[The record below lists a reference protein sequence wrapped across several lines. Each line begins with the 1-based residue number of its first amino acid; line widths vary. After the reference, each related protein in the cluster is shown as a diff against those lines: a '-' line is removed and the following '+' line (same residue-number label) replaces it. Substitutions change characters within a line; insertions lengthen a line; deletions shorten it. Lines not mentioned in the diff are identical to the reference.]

1 MSVTEEKAKY
11 KVVVQKPP
19 AAFTRIYEAARQ
31 MEREALDPIGAEIV
45 AVEAS
50 SEEEFIEAARDA
62 DAIIGGGRRI
72 TRNVIQSLQ
81 KCRIISGGG
90 VGFDYVDVEAATEH
104 GIVVTNVP
112 DVFIEEVADHTMTLL
127 LACWRRLTLQDRIVR
142 TSRWGEGRLMLSQ
155 IPRLRG
161 QTLGFVSFG
170 NIPRLV
176 SRRAKPF
183 GFRILAYDPYIHETV
198 MGDYDV
204 EPVTDLLELLE
215 QADFVSMHVPFSPGT
230 HHMFGEEQFRSMKPT
245 AVFINTGRGSTV
257 DEQALVKALREGWIA
272 FAGLDVF
279 EKEPVDA
286 DNPLLQMDNVIVTAH
301 VASASSRMMPEA
313 RRRVGREI
321 AQVLQGRRPMSPV
334 NPQVVARLG
343 LR

>member
-1 MSVTEEKAKY
+1 MTEGKAKY
-11 KVVVQKPP
+11 KIVVQKPP
-19 AAFTRIYEAARQ
+19 AALARAYGLGE
-31 MEREALDPIGAEIV
+31 MERKALDSIGAELV
-45 AVEAS
+45 AVDAS
-50 SEEEFIEAARDA
+50 TEEEFIEGAKDA
-62 DAIIGGGRRI
+62 DAIIGGGRRL
-72 TRNVIQSLQ
+72 TRNIIQSLE
-81 KCRIISGGG
+81 KCKVISGGG
-90 VGFDYVDVEAATEH
+90 VGFDYVDVAAATEH

-112 DVFIEEVADHTMTLL
+112 DVFIEEVADHAMTLL
-127 LACWRRLTLQDRIVR
+127 LACWRRLTLQDRFVR
-142 TSRWGEGRLMLSQ
+142 EGRWREGRPMLSQ

-183 GFRILAYDPYIHETV
+183 GFRILAYDPYIRETV
-198 MGDYDV
+198 MGEYDV
-204 EPVTDLLELLE
+204 EPITELSELAE
-215 QADFVSMHVPFSPGT
+215 RADFVSMHVPFSPGT
-230 HHMFGEEQFRSMKPT
+230 RHLFGEEQFRRMKPT
-245 AVFINTGRGSTV
+245 AVFINTGRGGTV
-257 DEQALVKALREGWIA
+257 DEQALIKALQEGWIA

-286 DNPLLQMDNVIVTAH
+286 DNPLLQMDNVIVTPH

-334 NPQVVARLG
+334 NPQVLSKLG
-343 LR
+343 LH